1 MDKKGD
7 LLEGLKDKGVDPRD
21 KSSFTR
27 KGGSVDDDAVRK
39 GVAPTPK
46 TLGPRKA

>member
-1 MDKKGD
+1 MGKES
-7 LLEGLKDKGVDPRD
+7 LLEGLKDRSPEPRD
-21 KSSFTR
+21 ASFEN
-27 KGGSVDDDAVRK
+27 KGGKVNDDAVRK